1 MGDDDW
7 RQNPDYSIDP
17 FPCIQPALLN
27 SLDIRMY
34 GERGCLVTD
43 FDSELVNPASYTMR
57 LLGTIYWWSRKGDR
71 LVQRSQVIAD
81 DSRVKIRRNSMTY
94 LLTQQEFRLPQY
106 IAARFNL
113 HIRYVHKGLLLGT
126 GPLVDPGFAGSLL
139 IPLHNL
145 TDNEYEVRGG
155 NPILWVEFTKLSQL
169 DYWKRPLE
177 DHPRRPPEGFVDFRR
192 TKYRLGADTYFEKA
206 LEVSPSAFRSRYG
219 VQSAFKGALDSAHSA
234 AQKARRRLRRVTRWG
249 SVGVGALL
257 IGVLALVVQAVKLTT
272 DANEMQRTTQRL
284 IENFEQRTLSE
295 TGTSTNGTDDTLT
308 ATGRRQS
315 PRTAN
320 QDAPASGPA
329 STPE

>member
-1 MGDDDW
+1 MSDDDW
-7 RQNPDYSIDP
+7 RQNPDYSVDP

-27 SLDIRMY
+27 SLDIKKY
-34 GERGCLVTD
+34 GDRGCLVTD

-71 LVQRSQVIAD
+71 LVQRSQVIAN
-81 DSRVKIRRNSMTY
+81 DSLVKIRRNSMTY
-94 LLTQQEFRLPQY
+94 LFTEQEFRLPQY

-145 TDNEYEVRGG
+145 TDNDYEVRGG

-169 DYWKRPLE
+169 DHWKRPLE
-177 DHPRRPPEGFVDFRR
+177 DHRRRPPEGFVDFPHN
-192 TKYRLGADTYFEKA
+192 KYRLSADSYFEKA
-206 LEVSPSAFRSRYG
+206 LEVSPPAFRSRYG
-219 VQSAFKGALDSAHSA
+219 VQSAFKGALDSANSA

-249 SVGVGALL
+249 YVGAGALL
-257 IGVLALVVQAVKLTT
+257 IGVLALVVQSVKLIT

-284 IENFEQRTLSE
+284 IEEFEGRNLNE
-295 TGTSTNGTDDTLT
+295 TETPTSGTDDNPT
-308 ATGRRQS
+308 AARHHES
-315 PRTAN
+315 PRIVNQTAPKN
-320 QDAPASGPA
+320 RPT